1 MKKALLALILSAACA
16 CGLAAQELTW
26 TDVLSQA
33 KQVNPTLKKAEAN
46 LRQAQL
52 NYEAAYTNFL
62 PQLSANASGS
72 ESNSDSLGYST
83 QYSYGLQGSLSL
95 FNGFSDVAG
104 VKGQAANLKIQEA
117 TYNRT
122 LSDTVYNLKTSFI
135 NLLWAQEMVTLL
147 EDILQKRTQNYDL
160 VKLQY
165 NSGTQDKGSLMRV
178 EADKVSAQYDL
189 DKANRYLQLSALQLL
204 RTIGRDDFIEIT
216 ATGTFDYDSGLL
228 AANLS
233 GLSVKTPEYINAYYS
248 LVKSKSD
255 LQSAESGLYPSLDLN
270 GSTSKTGAQW
280 APNSNSW
287 SLGLS
292 LNYPFFPGGKNIY
305 NVKIAKSGIESAEEN
320 LLETKQQLE
329 VSVNTSFNGFVDAV
343 ANLGVS
349 QKALSASQEQSD
361 IITTQYINGLQSYFN
376 WYSVENDYI
385 NALKSVL
392 NARQNAVLQEA
403 NFNKVIG
410 VGE

>member
-1 MKKALLALILSAACA
+1 MA
-16 CGLAAQELTW
+16 
-26 TDVLSQA
+26 
-33 KQVNPTLKKAEAN
+33 
-46 LRQAQL
+46 
-52 NYEAAYTNFL
+52 
-62 PQLSANASGS
+62 
-72 ESNSDSLGYST
+72 
-83 QYSYGLQGSLSL
+83 
-95 FNGFSDVAG
+95 
-104 VKGQAANLKIQEA
+104 
-117 TYNRT
+117 
-122 LSDTVYNLKTSFI
+122 
-135 NLLWAQEMVTLL
+135 
-147 EDILQKRTQNYDL
+147 
-160 VKLQY
+160 
-165 NSGTQDKGSLMRV
+165 
-178 EADKVSAQYDL
+178 
-189 DKANRYLQLSALQLL
+189 
-204 RTIGRDDFIEIT
+204 
-216 ATGTFDYDSGLL
+216 
-228 AANLS
+228 
-233 GLSVKTPEYINAYYS
+233 VKTPEYVTAYYS
-248 LVKSKSD
+248 LAKAKSD

-270 GSTSKTGAQW
+270 GSTSKTGPQW
-280 APNSNSW
+280 VPENSGW